1 MLFLFFFFKIINGR
15 KNSMHKHNVIMYNRQ
30 CVILFMYT
38 VKPTLSGHSKRTPK
52 MVFNTDYRLMQV
64 KSIAECSKGSVL
76 QHFRPSL
83 SYMYHSPLRPLFCL
97 FLRQG
102 LLYLIDPPSTK
113 CRLCSYH
120 KQFLGWQGFMCVCQ
134 VPAWCGVVRV
144 VVPQEWVT

>member
-1 MLFLFFFFKIINGR
+1 MFLFFSKSSIFNGR
-15 KNSMHKHNVIMYNRQ
+15 KNSMLKHNVIMYNRQ

-52 MVFNTDYRLMQV
+52 SLMQV

-83 SYMYHSPLRPLFCL
+83 SYHSPLRPLFCL
-97 FLRQG
+97 FFRQG
-102 LLYLIDPPSTK
+102 LLYLINPPLTK
-113 CRLCSYH
+113 SRLCSYH

-144 VVPQEWVT
+144 VVPQGWVT